1 MKDMVCDDAEI
12 LAELIDTY
20 LADAPQRIVAI
31 HQAVSTENARAL
43 RSVAH
48 SLRSLSVTIGA
59 MAFGKLCKELEA
71 MGHAGTTVS
80 ASTLVSQLETEYQRV
95 EAALQLQH
103 PNRQND

>member
-1 MKDMVCDDAEI
+1 MVCDDADI
-12 LAELIDTY
+12 LAELIDSY
-20 LADAPQRIVAI
+20 LEDAPQRLVAI
-31 HQAVSTENARAL
+31 HHAVNTEDAAAL

-59 MAFGKLCKELEA
+59 MTFGKLCRELEA

-103 PNRQND
+103 PNKQND